1 MVSCVDAEASSFSS
15 DAAASFSSSR
25 EEDFFFSG
33 AGTAT
38 TTVWTFGAH
47 EWLRRLAN
55 VHLCAAST

>member
-1 MVSCVDAEASSFSS
+1 MVSCVDAGASSFSS
-15 DAAASFSSSR
+15 DAAASLSSSR
-25 EEDFFFSG
+25 EEDFFSG